1 MGRRRFSKP
10 DGTLWGDCLALLLA
24 RLRAGDAPDLTRLA
38 RALVEQQPEAWCIS
52 PGPRGGVAR
61 VEEIG
66 QWFVTYE
73 AAHGAAQRR
82 ALALAL
88 WRACFPPPRRVV
100 LRDHPPG
107 VKVAQGYLVQDP
119 PPPPRRGRP
128 RLQLATRWRQVLDHY
143 GLGDAVHRQKGMTDA
158 GSRLLQLFELQH
170 QGPGRPRRQ
179 EPPTTT

>member
-1 MGRRRFSKP
+1 VGRRRLSKP

-24 RLRAGDAPDLTRLA
+24 RLRAGDAPDLTRLTQS
-38 RALVEQQPEAWCIS
+38 LVEQQPD
-52 PGPRGGVAR
+52 GLAR
-61 VEEIG
+61 VEEIR

-73 AAHGAAQRR
+73 AVHGAAQRR

-100 LRDHPPG
+100 LRDRPPG
-107 VKVAQGYLVQDP
+107 IKVAQGYLVQDP

-158 GSRLLQLFELQH
+158 GSGLLQLFELQH
-170 QGPGRPRRQ
+170 QGPGRPPRK